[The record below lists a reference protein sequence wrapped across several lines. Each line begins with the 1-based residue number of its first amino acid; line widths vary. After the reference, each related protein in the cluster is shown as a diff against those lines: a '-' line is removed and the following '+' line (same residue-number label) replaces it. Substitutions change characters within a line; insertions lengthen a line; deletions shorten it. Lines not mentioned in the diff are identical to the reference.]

1 MISGVCTWSMQII
14 SSRSHFN
21 LQKIST
27 WFSVSQGF
35 HENRPLC
42 SFLEP
47 KNSKGLIIGFDN
59 GSLMTKGLIAED
71 LKAEGIEANLR
82 ITSIM
87 GPQLYSC
94 FHENRDIPWSKV
106 SFSFKC
112 DDQELFCLG
121 DVTGQVHII
130 LSHQK
135 TVIRQKI
142 HNSSI
147 TGLAEIDGKLVS
159 ASMDGTIKLWNIP
172 EDLKNSDPNR
182 LKLIQVGEFSTASKA
197 PMTCLNAMSFN
208 KTSDL
213 TELPMETNEVMINVP
228 GKTRKR
234 KVENNQKFL
243 DQKLRTSGIIVA
255 GDIAGGMYMISAK
268 TLSK

>member
-1 MISGVCTWSMQII
+1 MD
-14 SSRSHFN
+14 
-21 LQKIST
+21 K
-27 WFSVSQGF
+27 
-35 HENRPLC
+35 
-42 SFLEP
+42 
-47 KNSKGLIIGFDN
+47 
-59 GSLMTKGLIAED
+59 
-71 LKAEGIEANLR
+71 
-82 ITSIM
+82 
-87 GPQLYSC
+87 
-94 FHENRDIPWSKV
+94 
-106 SFSFKC
+106 
-112 DDQELFCLG
+112 
-121 DVTGQVHII
+121 
-130 LSHQK
+130 
-135 TVIRQKI
+135 KI
-142 HNSSI
+142 HNSLI

-234 KVENNQKFL
+234 KVENNQK
-243 DQKLRTSGIIVA
+243 LRTSGIIVA